1 MDTSEAGKAET
12 DVKAEEGTNGTGKV
26 RSETSYPFYG
36 LAKVTEIVK
45 AVQRAGGNAAAP
57 TADVLKELNITK
69 TTERTW
75 AYGIP
80 AAVLFGVVERIGR
93 GDDAKI
99 KLTALGLR
107 IALPGTPSEERAT
120 KVAAFKNPELY
131 SKLLETFAGHPA
143 PSKEVLKNILQR
155 DYKIVESMAGNA
167 ADAFLESLKVA
178 ELINPAGNITLAA
191 GAGEEAPKIEEKK
204 EKKAPSNDTQTIEVP
219 ADFIVY
225 RCKISGGRVIE
236 IPLPP
241 KFSQADV
248 ARLNAFLQ
256 TQIDE
261 DPMETKL

>member
-1 MDTSEAGKAET
+1 METSVTEPEKTDEA
-12 DVKAEEGTNGTGKV
+12 NGSTKV
-26 RSETSYPFYG
+26 RSETPYPYYG
-36 LAKVTEIVK
+36 LGKVVEIVK
-45 AVQRAGGNAAAP
+45 AVQRAGGNVASPA
-57 TADVLKELNITK
+57 ADVMREMNVTNKND
-69 TTERTW
+69 RQW

-80 AAVLFGVVERIGR
+80 SSILFGVVERIGR

-99 KLTALGLR
+99 KMTPLGLR
-107 IALPGTPSEERAT
+107 IALPGTADEERAT
-120 KVAAFKNPELY
+120 KVAAFKTPDLY
-131 SKLLETFAGHPA
+131 AALLERFAGHPQ

-178 ELINPAGNITLAA
+178 ELVNAAGNITLV
-191 GAGEEAPKIEEKK
+191 GATPAETPKAEEKE
-204 EKKAPSNDTQTIEVP
+204 EKKAPGSETQSVDVP

-241 KFSQADV
+241 KFSKADV

-256 TQIDE
+256 TQIDDDPAE
-261 DPMETKL
+261 DKP